1 MKSAGCADIP
11 REKETDFHFIDQ
23 ITKGDEDAPKF
34 VILQKSS
41 QPSDAAANACTE
53 CGDAS
58 RGWL

>member
-1 MKSAGCADIP
+1 MRRCFRK
-11 REKETDFHFIDQ
+11 EETDFHFIDQ